1 MALSGTGHEVLSP
14 LPGDVERVSTCIT
27 PASGGMGK
35 TCHGALYFA
44 QSCCFM
50 EFDIYGFW
58 VWCLFV
64 FSLGGMKVQCVFIIK

>member
-35 TCHGALYFA
+35 RAMVPCILLRVAVSWSLT
-44 QSCCFM
+44 FM
-50 EFDIYGFW
+50 VFGFG
-58 VWCLFV
+58 VCLF
-64 FSLGGMKVQCVFIIK
+64 SP